1 MLLNGVDG
9 DHELTGD
16 GLIRRPAASILST
29 SSWPAHLAGLGPGRE
44 LSPGARRKARRL
56 RRWQLAGFC
65 RGGVRRGQE
74 TLMLEAFM
82 AVFQAVSSWGVVP

>member
-1 MLLNGVDG
+1 MRSHRWDDDESPCRWLD
-9 DHELTGD
+9 
-16 GLIRRPAASILST
+16 
-29 SSWPAHLAGLGPGRE
+29 WGRGGN

-56 RRWQLAGFC
+56 LTWQLAGFPGGLAGFS
-65 RGGVRRGQE
+65 RGRGQE